1 MHKSKIVLTAL
12 VAGVAVALAGPVP
25 ARAALTP
32 AGVAVGVPAFDH
44 IVIVVEENHSYDEV
58 SSQPYLSSLA
68 AGGAN
73 FTQAHAETHPSQPN
87 YIALWSGSTQGI
99 TTDACTSLSGDNLG
113 AQALAAGLSV
123 AGYSE
128 SLPSAGSTACTS
140 GAYAKKHNPVATFTQ
155 TADAEHNLPFSSF
168 PSDYSTLPDVS
179 LVVPNLNN
187 DMHDGSVQVGDDWL
201 RNNLGGYAT
210 WAKTHNSLLV
220 VTFDEDDGTAGNKI
234 LNVLYGAHVVPGNYA
249 ASINHYN
256 DLTTVEAALGL
267 PSLNAAQP
275 ITDVW
280 ATATSNPVPTPTQT
294 PTPTPGPTSPSSPET
309 HAVPVADFSV
319 APGVSPNK
327 VDLDA
332 TATRFSDD
340 ATAADY
346 HWAFSNGSGYDST
359 YDSDSP
365 VVDGVHLRKNQTY
378 TITLTVTDSTGATS
392 DPVSRTI
399 EL

>member
-25 ARAALTP
+25 ARAALTA
-32 AGVAVGVPAFDH
+32 AGAGVGVPAFDH
-44 IVIVVEENHSYDEV
+44 IVIVVEENHSYSEV

-87 YIALWSGSTQGI
+87 YIDLWSGSNQGV
-99 TTDACTSLSGDNLG
+99 TTDDCTSLSGDNVG
-113 AQALAAGLSV
+113 AQAIAAGLTV
-123 AGYSE
+123 AGYAE

-140 GAYAKKHNPVATFTQ
+140 GAYAKKHNPIATFTQ

-168 PSDYSTLPDVS
+168 PSDYSTLPDLS

-201 RNNLGGYAT
+201 RNNLGGYAS
-210 WAKTHNSLLV
+210 WAKTHNSLLI
-220 VTFDEDDGTAGNKI
+220 VTFDEDDGTAGNTI
-234 LNVLYGAHVVPGNYA
+234 LNVLYGAHVVPGNYGE
-249 ASINHYN
+249 SINHFN
-256 DLTTVEAALGL
+256 DLTTVEAGLGL
-267 PSLNAAQP
+267 PFLSAALP

-280 ATATSNPVPTPTQT
+280 GTVTSNPVPTPTL
-294 PTPTPGPTSPSSPET
+294 TPTPGPTSPSSSDS
-309 HAVPVADFSV
+309 HAAPVADFSV

-332 TATRFSDD
+332 TATRFSDG
-340 ATAADY
+340 ATGTDY
-346 HWAFSNGSGYDST
+346 HWTFSNGSGYDST
-359 YDSDSP
+359 YDFDSP
-365 VVDGVHLRKNQTY
+365 IVDGAHLRKNRSY

-392 DPVSRTI
+392 DPVSRTVT
-399 EL
+399 L